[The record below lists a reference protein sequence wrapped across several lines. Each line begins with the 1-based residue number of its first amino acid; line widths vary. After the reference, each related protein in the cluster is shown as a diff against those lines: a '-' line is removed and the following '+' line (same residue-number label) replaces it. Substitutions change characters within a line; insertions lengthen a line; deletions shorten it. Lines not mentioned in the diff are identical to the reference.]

1 MAHLPAG
8 PAHSDPGGQSVM
20 SRLPVALLAT
30 AALLLAAG
38 APVRRQAEP
47 VATANDN
54 RTPAGTRR
62 GDTLELGLYVTQA
75 TWRIHGEND
84 PGFSVPVFGEEGK
97 PPSVPGPLLRV
108 RTGTPIVATVRNTL
122 SDTLIVMGL
131 HPRGDGARD
140 SVLVLPRASE
150 TVRFSAGKP
159 GSYLYRAF
167 TSRRL
172 PDFPGVAQR
181 QRQLAVG
188 VSQLVGAFIVDSA
201 GPVPEDRVLVI
212 TTHASLRPS
221 ATGVTRERHGIATR
235 EFNAINGKSW
245 PFTERLTYA
254 VGDSVRWRVLN
265 AAFLPHP
272 MHLHGFYF
280 RVDSRGTPAGDTVL
294 AADQRVMAVTETL
307 LPGATRS
314 IVWSPDR
321 PGGWIFHC
329 HLTFHAVAMP
339 PVDRPDSV
347 AFPSHHHGDPD
358 AHITTGMS
366 GLVLAMNV
374 TGAPARSAAWK
385 PAHRLRL
392 FIQSDSTAADSA
404 RRFGYVLARG
414 AEPKPDS
421 VEYPGPVLVLT
432 RGEPTSIE
440 LVNRSGEPSAVHWHG
455 IELESYFDGTVGWGR
470 TVGPNGRMTP
480 AIPNGGRFEARMTP
494 RRAGTFMYHTHFDEM
509 RQQFGGLVGALIVL
523 EPGERWDP
531 AHDLVFLIS
540 DGVPRRAF
548 INGSLAPAPMEL
560 RVGEKYRIRIADIAV
575 NHPLIS
581 VRLAGDSGL
590 VSWRPL
596 AKDGFA
602 LSAAQVRS
610 QPSLTR
616 ISSGETMDFELV
628 PERPGELVLTIPGPV
643 PTAPPLGS
651 VRLRVVP

>member
-1 MAHLPAG
+1 
-8 PAHSDPGGQSVM
+8 M
-20 SRLPVALLAT
+20 SRLSVALLAT

-38 APVRRQAEP
+38 APVTRQTEP
-47 VATANDN
+47 VVTANDN

-131 HPRGDGARD
+131 EPRGDGAPD
-140 SVLVLPRASE
+140 SLRILPGASE
-150 TVRFSAGKP
+150 TVRFAAGKP
-159 GSYLYRAF
+159 GNYLYRGF
-167 TSRRL
+167 TSKL
-172 PDFPGVAQR
+172 TNQAPGVPLR
-181 QRQLAVG
+181 QQQLARLT
-188 VSQLVGAFIVDSA
+188 SELVGAFIVDSA
-201 GPVPEDRVLVI
+201 GPVPEDRILVL
-212 TTHASLRPS
+212 TTHASLRTG
-221 ATGVTRERHGIATR
+221 ATGVVRERHGVATR

-254 VGDSVRWRVLN
+254 VGDSIRWRVLN

-280 RVDSRGTPAGDTVL
+280 RVDARGSSGGAIPADVDSVL
-294 AADQRVMAVTETL
+294 AGDQRVMAVTEAL
-307 LPGATRS
+307 LPGDSRL

-339 PVDRPDSV
+339 PVDRTDSV

-358 AHITTGMS
+358 RHAETGMG
-366 GLVLAMNV
+366 GLVLAMKV

-385 PAHRLRL
+385 PARRLRL
-392 FIQSDSTAADSA
+392 FIQSDSTAADSVE

-414 AEPKPDS
+414 AEPRPDS

-440 LVNRSGEPSAVHWHG
+440 LVNRSGEPTAVHWHG

-480 AIPNGGRFEARMTP
+480 AIPSGGRFEARMTP

-509 RQQFGGLVGALIVL
+509 RQQFGGLVGALVVL
-523 EPGERWDP
+523 EPGEKWDP

-548 INGSLAPAPMEL
+548 INGSLTPAPITL
-560 RVGEKYRIRIADIAV
+560 HAGEKYRLRIADIAV
-575 NHPLIS
+575 NNSLMS
-581 VRLAGDSGL
+581 VRLTGDSAQ
-590 VSWRPL
+590 VAWRPL

-602 LSAAQVRS
+602 LPAS
-610 QPSLTR
+610 QTQRRPAVTP
-616 ISSGETMDFELV
+616 ISSGETADFELV
-628 PERPGELVLTIPGPV
+628 PARPGELVLSIFGPV
-643 PTAPPLGS
+643 AGLPPAGS
-651 VRLRVVP
+651 VRLRVLP